1 MSEYSAANE
10 NARTKVEAFIAERRE
25 WLADA
30 VEAVADDREA
40 DPMQVFPEPTEPRDA
55 AEPDERFI
63 PHEPTLREVAER
75 FGIGPEQDAPGTAE
89 VRIVEGGKPWKIE
102 AEAAMG
108 AESAAT
114 IIFAGSANRK
124 IGADE
129 KAYLAEKHGVDVEAD
144 LTEFDVAQLLAAKL
158 AGFQALERP
167 DVMPFGYELN
177 ANNSLVTEAT
187 GQLAQIGTVN
197 GKPVMVLRVDREDY
211 VDEEGKNK
219 YRFQP
224 DSAKLMKFVSG
235 VLRATGDE
243 TSGVG
248 LDTSNTY
255 ASRTI
260 DTVRA
265 GYEDGR
271 FFDVGMYG
279 RATLR
284 GLVRDTQVFA
294 DGIVKIPA
302 ATPTNQ
308 IPGELFTM
316 AEKLQLLEAEISS
329 R

>member
-1 MSEYSAANE
+1 MSEFGQNNE
-10 NARTKVEAFIAERRE
+10 TARVKVEAYIAERFE
-25 WLADA
+25 WLSDG
-30 VEAVADDREA
+30 VEAVTGNREDDPIA
-40 DPMQVFPEPTEPRDA
+40 VFPEPTEPRA
-55 AEPDERFI
+55 NAVIGESFTE
-63 PHEPTLREVAER
+63 HEGALREVAAR
-75 FGIGPEQDAPGTAE
+75 FGVGPEQDAPGTAE

-102 AEAAMG
+102 AEAAIG
-108 AESAAT
+108 AGVAST

-129 KAYLAEKHGVDVEAD
+129 KAYLAEKHGVDAEAD
-144 LTEFDVAQLLAAKL
+144 LTEFDVAQLLASKL
-158 AGFQALERP
+158 DNFQTLEQP
-167 DVMPFGYELN
+167 EVMPFGYQLDADNTLTE
-177 ANNSLVTEAT
+177 EAT
-187 GQLAQIGTVN
+187 GQLVKIGTTS

-219 YRFQP
+219 YRYQP

-235 VLRATGDE
+235 VLRASGDE

-255 ASRTI
+255 ASRAI

-284 GLVRDTQVFA
+284 GLVEETQVFA
-294 DGIVKIPA
+294 DGIVKVTAETPA
-302 ATPTNQ
+302 NQ
-308 IPGELFTM
+308 IPGELHTM
-316 AEKLQLLEAEISS
+316 AVKLQALKAVIGE
-329 R
+329 